1 MSRAERASQA
11 VILVVEDEES
21 YVDALTVGLGRE
33 GFEVVVA
40 RTGAEALA
48 RFPRSTPTWFC
59 ST

>member
-33 GFEVVVA
+33 G
-40 RTGAEALA
+40 L
-48 RFPRSTPTWFC
+48 STPTWFC